1 MDTST
6 LRSGLR
12 DHPLLAAAAAL
23 VCLALVVVLV
33 LALTG
38 RLGGG
43 EDAPDRAAEAAVA
56 AADAEHVARALQ
68 EYRKSNGNYP
78 KTLTDPE
85 MSALVH
91 GGGSSDTGGSEAD
104 PTTSLVWS
112 WANKQRTRFRFCI
125 GYRSAHAAFDSRR
138 GTVTSSTK
146 PRCPRAP
153 VGATFELSMIWSR
166 WN

>member
-6 LRSGLR
+6 LRSGLKHR
-12 DHPLLAAAAAL
+12 PLLAAAAAL
-23 VCLALVVVLV
+23 VCFALVVVLV
-33 LALTG
+33 LTLTG

-43 EDAPDRAAEAAVA
+43 TERRDRTADAAVA
-56 AADAEHVARALQ
+56 AADAEHVARALE
-68 EYRKSNGNYP
+68 EYRETHGTYP
-78 KTLTDPE
+78 KSLLDPE

-91 GGGSSDTGGSEAD
+91 GGGSDAGGSEAD

-125 GYRSAHAAFDSRR
+125 GYHSTHAAFDSRR

-153 VGATFELSMIWSR
+153 VGARFELSMIWSR

>member
-6 LRSGLR
+6 LRSGLKA
-12 DHPLLAAAAAL
+12 HPLLAAAAGL
-23 VCLALVVVLV
+23 VCFALVVVLV
-33 LALTG
+33 LTLTG

-43 EDAPDRAAEAAVA
+43 TERRDRTADAAVA
-56 AADAEHVARALQ
+56 AADAEHVARALE
-68 EYRKSNGNYP
+68 EYRETHGTYP
-78 KTLTDPE
+78 KSLLDPE

-91 GGGSSDTGGSEAD
+91 GGGSDAGGSEAD

-125 GYRSAHAAFDSRR
+125 GYHSTHAAFDSRR

-153 VGATFELSMIWSR
+153 VGARFELSMIWSR